1 MLKTSLNQPSHGI
14 LVYELHVA
22 AYMHSAASNSI
33 LHRDIKSSNVLLD
46 DKFSAKVSDFGTSI
60 SIPYDQTHLT
70 LTVQGTFGYIDPE
83 YFQSNR
89 FTEKSDVY
97 SFGVMLVELLTSKQ
111 PISFTREEM
120 MGEILSCTSFIWQ
133 RRIKFI
139 RFWILDWLEKRSQRI
154 LMPLQGLQPG
164 NQMLN

>member
-1 MLKTSLNQPSHGI
+1 MYEFGSNGTLSHHLHAKDQLKPALSWDTRLRI
-14 LVYELHVA
+14 ACEVA
-22 AYMHSAASNSI
+22 GAVAYMHSATSSSI

-89 FTEKSDVY
+89 FTDKSDV
-97 SFGVMLVELLTSKQ
+97 
-111 PISFTREEM
+111 
-120 MGEILSCTSFIWQ
+120 
-133 RRIKFI
+133 
-139 RFWILDWLEKRSQRI
+139 
-154 LMPLQGLQPG
+154 
-164 NQMLN
+164 